1 MKERREL
8 MKGSIDYLLL
18 YLVGQKPTYGYQLI
32 KELEIKSAGYFKF
45 KEGTLYP
52 ALHRMETG
60 KLIISSWQSS
70 NGRQRKYYS
79 ITEKGLKLLTVEK
92 TQWLDF
98 LNAMRLI
105 IEPLVI

>member
-1 MKERREL
+1 MSHLRNLGDQFKIPIPCDE
-8 MKGSIDYLLL
+8 KGY
-18 YLVGQKPTYGYQLI
+18 VGRKCPTENC
-32 KELEIKSAGYFKF
+32 KRYFKF

-92 TQWLDF
+92 TQWMDF

-105 IEPLVI
+105 IEPLRN